1 MYKKRAKMFRFV
13 GFLLL
18 LFFLRLSEMRYKLG
32 RAAGGGGA
40 GGAGGMGGICRLRR
54 GPIDFAA

>member
-1 MYKKRAKMFRFV
+1 MFRFV

-32 RAAGGGGA
+32 RAAGGGG
-40 GGAGGMGGICRLRR
+40 GAGGMGGKCRLRR

>member
-13 GFLLL
+13 GFFLL

-32 RAAGGGGA
+32 RAAGGVGGA
-40 GGAGGMGGICRLRR
+40 GGIGGICRLRR